1 MLVVD
6 DAAQRE
12 TVAQGWMF
20 CRPADGQCGYWH
32 YELRELQ
39 GVDNHLWHINRS
51 SQETG
56 AQTGFFCQ
64 VRKGLGEKKGIGS
77 CIHKRENVI
86 IARGSLAVLC
96 PEGCAAIIGTDGED
110 DRGFCYHR
118 LVEVG
123 WRQCLLS
130 FFTSCYHNA
139 VKLQVSHCRGALCL
153 FQKAVQ
159 EFFRYFLLCI
169 FSDACS
175 VLNRFHIFFILSLYL
190 IIYIGVLFHFRAL
203 FCCKVSESFPKS
215 CLSFAFLVKY
225 MAKRFRF

>member
-20 CRPADGQCGYWH
+20 CRPSDGQCGYWH

-39 GVDNHLWHINRS
+39 GVDDHLWHVNRS
-51 SQETG
+51 SQEASTQ
-56 AQTGFFCQ
+56 ASLFCQ
-64 VRKGLGEKKGIGS
+64 IGEGLGKEKGIGS
-77 CIHKRENVI
+77 CIHKRENVV
-86 IARGSLAVLC
+86 IARVSLAVLC
-96 PEGCAAIIGTDGED
+96 PEGCAAIISTDGED

-123 WRQCLLS
+123 WRQRLLS

-153 FQKAVQ
+153 FQKTVQ

-169 FSDACS
+169 FPDACS

-190 IIYIGVLFHFRAL
+190 IIYRSSVPFQNPIFAAKLV
-203 FCCKVSESFPKS
+203 KVSQKVVF
-215 CLSFAFLVKY
+215 LSLF
-225 MAKRFRF
+225 